1 MIKEF
6 IKNQSAK
13 AKLRRCFKSAGLID
27 KHKSGDKEVIV
38 YPKIHDVKFDEELK
52 ATRYVF
58 TLVNGMD
65 PKEISKKEFVFMQH
79 FGKNIELEGD
89 YKKFE
94 LKVYQNGLVKEL
106 LYRYDD
112 IETAIKELKVPIV
125 CGKDRNGKWK
135 VYDAVTAPNCLISG
149 EPGAGKSTQCRS
161 IISTLIQYKSPEELH
176 IYLGDLKMS
185 EFFLFKDVEH
195 VKSVCV
201 YPDDMAKMLKHLHKE
216 LKHRGELLNKHRVDH
231 IMKVPGKHPFILLAI
246 DEIVMIMD
254 DREMKKELVQ
264 IASLGRALGIFCM
277 LSLQR
282 PSHDILDTKI
292 RSLLTV
298 RMGFR
303 TVDAS
308 NSKLIGTPGSEK
320 ISEDTPGRFLMKRSD
335 ITELQ
340 APYITLEKAEKLLEP
355 YRVDGWKDMF
365 AKTAYQ
371 PPEEPKKEDKE
382 LSEDDLFSEVLKGE

>member
-1 MIKEF
+1 MNLFK
-6 IKNQSAK
+6 KYK
-13 AKLRRCFKSAGLID
+13 ARSKLVKAFKTAEIYRTYSTDNGERHIL
-27 KHKSGDKEVIV
+27 
-38 YPKIHDVKFDEELK
+38 PKIHSVSTNENSTE
-52 ATRYVF
+52 YVF
-58 TLVNGMD
+58 TLPNGVN
-65 PKEISKKEFVFMQH
+65 PKLLEKNFFVFQQI
-79 FGKNIELEGD
+79 FGQQIKLEGEI
-89 YKKFE
+89 KKFVLTVHKAGITKDLTYCYDNITHAITG
-94 LKVYQNGLVKEL
+94 LKM
-106 LYRYDD
+106 
-112 IETAIKELKVPIV
+112 PIV
-125 CGKDRNGKWK
+125 CGKNRNGEWV

-161 IISTLIQYKSPEELH
+161 IVTSLIQHKTPEELH

-185 EFFLFKDVEH
+185 EFFLFKDIRH
-195 VKSVCV
+195 VKSVCC
-201 YPDDMAKMLKHLHKE
+201 YPEDMAKMLKHIHKE
-216 LKHRGELLNKHRVDH
+216 LKRRGELLNKHRKDH
-231 IMKVPGKHPFILLAI
+231 ITKVPGKHPFILLAI

-264 IASLGRALGIFCM
+264 IASLGRALGIYCM

-320 ISEDTPGRFLMKRSD
+320 ISEETPGRFLMKRSD

-340 APYITLEKAEKLLEP
+340 APYLTLEKAEELLAA
-355 YRVDGWKDMF
+355 YRVEGWNDMF
-365 AKTAYQ
+365 TSVPEQAREAK
-371 PPEEPKKEDKE
+371 KKLTEKDVFN
-382 LSEDDLFSEVLKGE
+382 DAN

>member
-1 MIKEF
+1 M
-6 IKNQSAK
+6 SLWTDMK
-13 AKLRRCFKSAGLID
+13 ARYKITKAFRAGSIYITIG
-27 KHKSGDKEVIV
+27 SGENEKKIF
-38 YPKIHDVKFDEELK
+38 PKIHSIDSTNNNSIE
-52 ATRYVF
+52 YVF
-58 TLVNGMD
+58 TLPVGLNPDLLKKNYFAFEQVFGRNIKLD
-65 PKEISKKEFVFMQH
+65 GESKKFVFTVFKSKLPKELTYNYNAVTH
-79 FGKNIELEGD
+79 AIEGLEM
-89 YKKFE
+89 
-94 LKVYQNGLVKEL
+94 
-106 LYRYDD
+106 
-112 IETAIKELKVPIV
+112 PIL
-125 CGKDRNGKWK
+125 CGKDHNGNWI
-135 VYDAVTAPNCLISG
+135 VYDAVTAPNCLVSG

-161 IISTLIQYKSPEELH
+161 IISTLIQCKKPDELH

-185 EFFLFKDVEH
+185 EFFLFKDIEH

-201 YPDDMAKMLKHLHKE
+201 YPEDLAKMLKHIHKE
-216 LKHRGELLNKHRVDH
+216 VRKRGELLNKHRKDH
-231 IMKVPGKHPFILLAI
+231 ITKVPGKHPFILLAI

-264 IASLGRALGIFCM
+264 IASLGRALGIYCM

-320 ISEDTPGRFLMKRSD
+320 ISEETPGRFLMKRSD

-340 APYITLEKAEKLLEP
+340 APYLTLEKAEKLLAT
-355 YRVDGWKDMF
+355 YREEGWKDMF
-365 AKTAYQ
+365 TSVPEQAKKD
-371 PPEEPKKEDKE
+371 KKKLTEKDVFNDVNGKR
-382 LSEDDLFSEVLKGE
+382 